1 MPVEIIAVG
10 DDLQVNEP
18 EQCESCALEGLVSM
32 RPALDGRRG
41 PMAARHRTAAPG
53 RRRRV
58 AVPIALSFPNP
69 CPPTVQSRNEESSY
83 RLGSRLR
90 VRRPKP
96 GATGP
101 CIRFTGTVLPAV
113 RPWPAAQATL
123 LVLSCL
129 LSTGTA
135 LAQTPEEAA
144 TESQQITDTFN
155 ELDRLGANI
164 ANRLQDLARLPGL
177 PAPPPPGLP
186 QRPVDTPSAPDDP
199 PADSGGHADG
209 PPSPPP
215 VTDGAGGTETLEP
228 DPRTE
233 SESCG
238 TRDEIDLRLGEIDER
253 YTEYRQTILPVND
266 DLPRFRED
274 VRDIDKACAQQLN
287 SNIAS
292 AIKKLEGIDFE
303 ADSDLAVDLMVCVDR
318 LRRETDDEFNA
329 PDISTIRMQILS
341 DELERLTDLTHRVR
355 KLEGALQRAVSKRNR
370 LVEELM
376 ELIQYIQEIQG
387 TC

>member
-1 MPVEIIAVG
+1 
-10 DDLQVNEP
+10 
-18 EQCESCALEGLVSM
+18 
-32 RPALDGRRG
+32 
-41 PMAARHRTAAPG
+41 
-53 RRRRV
+53 
-58 AVPIALSFPNP
+58 
-69 CPPTVQSRNEESSY
+69 
-83 RLGSRLR
+83 
-90 VRRPKP
+90 
-96 GATGP
+96 
-101 CIRFTGTVLPAV
+101 
-113 RPWPAAQATL
+113 
-123 LVLSCL
+123 
-129 LSTGTA
+129 
-135 LAQTPEEAA
+135 
-144 TESQQITDTFN
+144 
-155 ELDRLGANI
+155 
-164 ANRLQDLARLPGL
+164 
-177 PAPPPPGLP
+177 
-186 QRPVDTPSAPDDP
+186 VDTPSAPDDP

-376 ELIQYIQEIQG
+376 ELIQYTQEIQG